1 MILSILDINDLKKQ
15 VIKYFGYSI
24 FFLIFGLI
32 YECFSHGVYS
42 SYMMYAF
49 LIPAI
54 LGCLVYGIL
63 YFLNLK
69 TVPNYYASKI
79 YNSAILTF
87 TLGSIMKG
95 VLEIFGT
102 TNNIIDVYFNL
113 GIILILLSII
123 INSIYTINKYNK

>member
-1 MILSILDINDLKKQ
+1 MILFTLDTNNLKKQ

-32 YECFSHGVYS
+32 YEYFSHNVYS
-42 SYMMYAF
+42 NYMIYAF
-49 LIPAI
+49 LIPAV
-54 LGCLVYGIL
+54 LGCVVYGIL
-63 YFLNLK
+63 YLLNLK
-69 TVPNYYASKI
+69 TVPNIYASKI

-102 TNNIIDVYFNL
+102 TNNLINVYFNL
-113 GIILILLSII
+113 GIGLILISIV
-123 INSIYTINKYNK
+123 INIIYTIDTYNK